1 MKKGFTL
8 IELMGVV
15 AILGILAVI
24 TTIGIDS
31 VVSDSKEDLY
41 NNQIEM
47 IKMNAQSYL
56 SDNQSLKPTTG
67 SIYITLDTLINEG
80 YITGE
85 VENPKTGQNFSRT
98 LSVKVTKYMNTYTYE
113 IVE

>member
-24 TTIGIDS
+24 TTS

>member
-41 NNQIEM
+41 N
-47 IKMNAQSYL
+47 
-56 SDNQSLKPTTG
+56 
-67 SIYITLDTLINEG
+67 
-80 YITGE
+80 
-85 VENPKTGQNFSRT
+85 
-98 LSVKVTKYMNTYTYE
+98 KV
-113 IVE
+113 I